1 MEGVNTSVN
10 NVIINMWHIKNTN
23 GLFYYSLDYINSL
36 EETHMIILRKGF
48 PENKA
53 IDRLKEKHNIIN
65 LSLLQYVMFFFHSF
79 FSDVFIFTP
88 SSHPLPFL
96 KKQLII
102 VHDMYPFTGNKGW
115 LKTIL
120 FKMSI
125 KSAKCKVGYINSS
138 SVKKDLIEISIP
150 EDKLLFCPN
159 KFPIKSEPSITL
171 MPANDTVMKIGLVGT
186 DSDKKNYHELFTQV
200 RRLNLEKKFKFLI
213 YGHDTEYYKKLRS
226 SFQDLDISLIRSD
239 NCQLE
244 FFFAKVNAL
253 ISVCSMEGFGRPIAT
268 ALVNNL
274 PTHLIRCD
282 VFEEF
287 FEGGAYFYQNI
298 DDLLFGVQKSTVNSP
313 LKSYSPPV
321 RVLNAY
327 KSAVEFIK
335 AGR

>member
-1 MEGVNTSVN
+1 MN
-10 NVIINMWHIKNTN
+10 NVIVNMWHIKNTN
-23 GLFYYSLDYINSL
+23 GLFFYSLDYINSL
-36 EETHMIILRKGF
+36 EKTHKIILRKGF

-53 IDRLKEKHNIIN
+53 IDRLKEKHNITN
-65 LSLLQYVMFFFHSF
+65 LNLLQYIMFYFKSF
-79 FSDVFIFTP
+79 FSNIFIFTP

-115 LKTIL
+115 VKTLL
-120 FKMSI
+120 FKTSV
-125 KSAKCKVGYINSS
+125 KLAKCNVGYINSS
-138 SVKKDLIEISIP
+138 SVKKDLIELSIP

-159 KFPIKSEPSITL
+159 KFPIKSEPSIAL
-171 MPANDTVMKIGLVGT
+171 LPVDSSALKIGLVGT

-200 RRLNLEKKFKFLI
+200 HRHKLEKKIKFLI
-213 YGHDTEYYKKLRS
+213 YGHNTDYYKKLRS

-244 FFFAKVNAL
+244 CFFTKVNAL
-253 ISVCSMEGFGRPIAT
+253 ISICTTEGFGRPIAT

-274 PTHLIRCD
+274 PTYLIRCD

-298 DDLLFGVQKSTVNSP
+298 DDLLSGVLQSTAYSP
-313 LKSYSPPV
+313 LKNYYPPAH
-321 RVLNAY
+321 VLKAY
-327 KSAVEFIK
+327 ESAVEFIK